1 MKLLLALLFSAA
13 AALKHKPA
21 LAVRGGGAVGMVDE
35 AFAQGLGR
43 TAAGLTI
50 GGAILE
56 KYGGMDSNTITSAV
70 SGEVFGTNAAIVFA
84 SYVTGVLAGDT
95 FKAVDVAASLWI
107 ANLVLKLKDSGINEA
122 SIKANLVNAAVAGVM
137 GIIAFTD

>member
-84 SYVTGVLAGDT
+84 SRGRGAEGFFRERRPRRAPRRSAVQGVLAARRPRP
-95 FKAVDVAASLWI
+95 FV
-107 ANLVLKLKDSGINEA
+107 E
-122 SIKANLVNAAVAGVM
+122 
-137 GIIAFTD
+137 F

>member
-1 MKLLLALLFSAA
+1 
-13 AALKHKPA
+13 
-21 LAVRGGGAVGMVDE
+21 
-35 AFAQGLGR
+35 
-43 TAAGLTI
+43 
-50 GGAILE
+50 
-56 KYGGMDSNTITSAV
+56 
-70 SGEVFGTNAAIVFA
+70 
-84 SYVTGVLAGDT
+84 VLAGDT